1 MAALLLSLFLA
12 CGEQPVASVVAEPP
26 PAPASAPAPAAP
38 PAAPAVPGLAAD
50 ASPALTNPSLAT
62 ATAPDSFKVR
72 FDTNEG
78 PFVIQVHRKWAPNGA
93 DRFFNLVQIGFFNDA
108 RFFRVV
114 DRFMVQFGL
123 SGHPEVNAAWRDANL
138 VDDAVL
144 QHNTRGRISFA
155 TAGPNTRT
163 TQMFINFVDNTK
175 LDPMGFAPF
184 GEVVEGMDVVDKLYK
199 GYGEGAPGGRGPS
212 QGRIQVEGNAYL
224 VRQFPELDYI
234 TGASV
239 IP

>member
-1 MAALLLSLFLA
+1 MAALLLSLLFA
-12 CGEQPVASVVAEPP
+12 CGEQPVASVGSVVAEPP
-26 PAPASAPAPAAP
+26 PAPPVAAP
-38 PAAPAVPGLAAD
+38 PAPPAVPGLAAD

-62 ATAPDSFKVR
+62 ATAPDAFKVR
-72 FDTNEG
+72 FDTSEG
-78 PFVIQVHRKWAPNGA
+78 PFVIQVQRAWAPQGA
-93 DRFFNLVQIGFFNDA
+93 DRFYNLVQIGFFNDA

-123 SGHPEVNAAWRDANL
+123 SGHPQVNSAWREANL
-138 VDDAVL
+138 NDDPVK
-144 QHNTRGRISFA
+144 QSNTRGRISFA

-163 TQMFINFVDNTK
+163 TQMFINFVDNSK
-175 LDPMGFAPF
+175 LDGMGFAPF

-199 GYGEGAPGGRGPS
+199 GYGEGAPQGRGPS

-234 TGASV
+234 SGASV
-239 IP
+239 VP